1 MTQTIAGVEPLRAA
15 LAGVVVAPDD
25 LDYGQARRVWNAD
38 IDHHPAVIT
47 QCATAQDV
55 AEAIR
60 FAQDEGL
67 ELAVRCGAHS
77 FPGYSSVD
85 RGLVIDLR
93 RMNRGDSGPASQAG
107 TSAGRCADP

>member
-38 IDHHPAVIT
+38 IDHHPAVIA

-60 FAQDEGL
+60 FAQDQGL

-85 RGLVIDLR
+85 GGLVIDLR
-93 RMNRGDSGPASQAG
+93 RTNRVTVDPQAKR
-107 TSAGRCADP
+107 ARVQGRCADP